1 MISRI
6 PYGNTELTLELPD
19 EQVAGVLNSNIGN
32 LQSDQTE
39 DDIVKSAMAKHLGST
54 SLKDLAKDKKTAVI
68 IISDHTRPVPS
79 KHIIPFMLEEMRAGN
94 PDIDITLLV
103 ATGFHRGTTKEE
115 LVSKLGQKI
124 VDEEKIAVH
133 DSSNA
138 DENVKIGVLPSGA
151 DLIINRLAAE
161 AERAEREVLEIV
173 ASKI

>member
-6 PYGNTELTLELPD
+6 PYGNTELTLALPD

-39 DDIVKSAMAKHLGST
+39 DDIVKSAMAKHLGTT

-133 DSSNA
+133 DLS
-138 DENVKIGVLPSGA
+138 
-151 DLIINRLAAE
+151 LIHI
-161 AERAEREVLEIV
+161 
-173 ASKI
+173 